1 MTNLNT
7 PQQLSEV
14 KVRDWKL
21 ITLAEK
27 SDINFMAA
35 MKAAYENN
43 VDNYQSK
50 QDYVKIADQLTKL
63 EKAQKVQAEKALK
76 EEEKRLEK
84 LAKEQEAELK
94 RLQAEEEKAQA
105 IAKAAA
111 VRQLKRE
118 EFAASFDKS
127 NLYYVGESGKYLYY
141 DTEKNIWTTLSQEAT
156 YKLFRAFTPEEK
168 QLLETTLHDIGHM
181 RIRAVNTFKPHAAN
195 ELNLMDR
202 SKWLKP
208 IPLKDG
214 ETVDEWLDL
223 LVTSVAC
230 DNPEIKDHLEQA
242 IAWKYH
248 KPDDYKIPAQCP
260 YGKGGAGKNKFIEMV
275 LATIFGRNQIA
286 VIGSDEAFGNFNG
299 QMIGKTVVFIDEAI
313 SDKSNSEALKR
324 KVMNETININVKH
337 GVQGTFDSTAMFF
350 IAGNSINGPI
360 KLEGT
365 TTDRRFSLYKNTK
378 SLFEI
383 ISEKMKVYWNADDK
397 NDPENAKMFDLYDEN
412 EWRFADPTI
421 VGKWLYYILE
431 KWIAKTDEDKEKGKL
446 THAPTAYHCEA
457 YKELVDVNKA
467 PWVTLCEKIFLNS
480 PDEMKDI
487 NHITGA
493 DLHKLYKTTT
503 AYALSDKRFSNEVK
517 HWLQAHAPEWEYTK
531 ATIWKGV
538 GPAAS
543 RTTTTAFI
551 RGGSKTI
558 KCNSDRFFVLND
570 ETKRLE
576 PVWWITA

>member
-111 VRQLKRE
+111 ARQLKRE

-223 LVTSVAC
+223 LVTSVA
-230 DNPEIKDHLEQA
+230 IVT
-242 IAWKYH
+242 
-248 KPDDYKIPAQCP
+248 
-260 YGKGGAGKNKFIEMV
+260 GKQI
-275 LATIFGRNQIA
+275 GR
-286 VIGSDEAFGNFNG
+286 
-299 QMIGKTVVFIDEAI
+299 
-313 SDKSNSEALKR
+313 
-324 KVMNETININVKH
+324 
-337 GVQGTFDSTAMFF
+337 
-350 IAGNSINGPI
+350 
-360 KLEGT
+360 
-365 TTDRRFSLYKNTK
+365 
-378 SLFEI
+378 
-383 ISEKMKVYWNADDK
+383 
-397 NDPENAKMFDLYDEN
+397 
-412 EWRFADPTI
+412 
-421 VGKWLYYILE
+421 
-431 KWIAKTDEDKEKGKL
+431 
-446 THAPTAYHCEA
+446 
-457 YKELVDVNKA
+457 
-467 PWVTLCEKIFLNS
+467 
-480 PDEMKDI
+480 
-487 NHITGA
+487 
-493 DLHKLYKTTT
+493 
-503 AYALSDKRFSNEVK
+503 
-517 HWLQAHAPEWEYTK
+517 AH
-531 ATIWKGV
+531 V
-538 GPAAS
+538 
-543 RTTTTAFI
+543 
-551 RGGSKTI
+551 
-558 KCNSDRFFVLND
+558 
-570 ETKRLE
+570 
-576 PVWWITA
+576 